1 MPLERESPPALSR
14 VGCWSFFLFAVASKG
29 ALARAVSLGT
39 ERRPTPPK
47 TKQNQTKNNQ
57 GFLVN
62 RVLLPSINEAFYC
75 LMEGVGTA
83 QDIDQAMRLGCAQPL
98 GPLALADHIG
108 LETVLSILEVMQH
121 GMGDPKYRPCP
132 LLRNYVD
139 AGWLGRKTGRG
150 VYTCQSASAFF
161 FFRFARARV
170 CASHD
175 LSHPL
180 HTTHTKPTDDSEHRA
195 DAQL

>member
-1 MPLERESPPALSR
+1 VLRGQQDGWGASSAATRKKGRKKKPNPPPPP
-14 VGCWSFFLFAVASKG
+14 
-29 ALARAVSLGT
+29 
-39 ERRPTPPK
+39 PTTTTTTTP
-47 TKQNQTKNNQ
+47 QQ

-83 QDIDQAMRLGCAQPL
+83 ADIDTAMKLGTNQPL

-108 LETVLSILEVMQH
+108 LDTALSILEVMQQ
-121 GMGDPKYRPCP
+121 GLGDPKYRPCP

-150 VYTCQSASAFF
+150 VYTC
-161 FFRFARARV
+161 
-170 CASHD
+170 
-175 LSHPL
+175 
-180 HTTHTKPTDDSEHRA
+180 
-195 DAQL
+195 